1 VLTSARIEQTLRP
14 AGLDW
19 ITALRAPAIKQL
31 AAELCASSS
40 AIGHGEG
47 GAVHSGQ

>member
-1 VLTSARIEQTLRP
+1 MIC
-14 AGLDW
+14 
-19 ITALRAPAIKQL
+19 
-31 AAELCASSS
+31 AANNGDMLSKGELCASSS